1 MNLLAIYWDV
11 DPVIFSIW
19 KIDIRY
25 YSLFF
30 IIAFAIGYYIFKG
43 FFKREGVP
51 LKLLDPLL
59 YTLIIGTLV
68 GARLGHC
75 LFYQPDYYLANPIEI
90 LYVWEGGLASH
101 GGAIALLLA
110 MWWFA
115 RHYGRKYHF
124 SFLWIM
130 DRLGI
135 ATALA
140 GFFIRMGNLM
150 NSEIYGNETTLPWGF
165 VFLRNGEL
173 VPKHPTQL
181 YEALAYLGLF
191 VLLLFLYRKRLPRLK
206 EGTLFGLFLL
216 ILFSARF
223 FIEYIKEPQVA
234 FEETMALNMGQ
245 LLSIPFIFAGAILL
259 LYSIMKGKPAM
270 RIDPAEKF
278 QEKKQEKKPPL
289 SSTRGTY

>member
-1 MNLLAIYWDV
+1 MNLLTVYWDV
-11 DPVIFSIW
+11 DPVIFSLGR
-19 KIDIRY
+19 IDIRY

-30 IIAFAIGYYIFKG
+30 IIAFTIGYYIFKY
-43 FFKREGVP
+43 FFKREQVP
-51 LKLLDPLL
+51 LKILDPLL

-75 LFYQPDYYLANPIEI
+75 LFYQPDYYLANPIKI

-115 RHYGRKYHF
+115 HHYGKKHQF

-135 ATALA
+135 AVALA

-150 NSEIYGNETTLPWGF
+150 NSEIYGNETTMPWGF

-181 YEALAYLGLF
+181 YEALSYLGLF
-191 VLLLFLYRKRLPRLK
+191 ILLLFLYRKRLPRLK
-206 EGTLFGLFLL
+206 EGTLFGIFLL
-216 ILFSARF
+216 VLFAARF
-223 FIEYIKEPQVA
+223 FIEYIKEPQVP

-245 LLSIPFIFAGAILL
+245 ILSIPFIFAGAVLL
-259 LYSIMKGKPAM
+259 LYSIMRGKPAL
-270 RIDPAEKF
+270 RAVPKDKKPEK
-278 QEKKQEKKPPL
+278 EPPL

>member
-1 MNLLAIYWDV
+1 MNLLAVYWDV
-11 DPVIFSIW
+11 DPVIVSLG
-19 KIDIRY
+19 KIQIRY

-30 IIAFAIGYYIFKG
+30 IIAFTIGYYIFKY
-43 FFKREGVP
+43 FFKREQVP
-51 LKLLDPLL
+51 LKILDPLL

-115 RHYGRKYHF
+115 HHYGKKNHF

-135 ATALA
+135 TVALA

-150 NSEIYGNETTLPWGF
+150 NSEIYGNETTMPWGF

-173 VPKHPTQL
+173 APKHPTQL
-181 YEALAYLGLF
+181 YEALSYLALF

-206 EGTLFGLFLL
+206 EGTLFGIFLL
-216 ILFSARF
+216 VLFAARF
-223 FIEYIKEPQVA
+223 FIEYIKEPQVP
-234 FEETMALNMGQ
+234 FEESMALNMGQ
-245 LLSIPFIFAGAILL
+245 ILSIPFIFAGAVLM
-259 LYSIMKGKPAM
+259 LYSIMKGKPAL
-270 RIDPAEKF
+270 REVP
-278 QEKKQEKKPPL
+278 QEKKPEKEPPL

>member
-1 MNLLAIYWDV
+1 MNLLAVYWDV
-11 DPVIFSIW
+11 DPVIVSLG
-19 KIDIRY
+19 KIQIRY

-30 IIAFAIGYYIFKG
+30 IIAFTIGYYLFKY
-43 FFKREGVP
+43 FFKREQVP
-51 LKLLDPLL
+51 LKILDPLL

-115 RHYGRKYHF
+115 HHYGKKNHF

-135 ATALA
+135 TVALA

-150 NSEIYGNETTLPWGF
+150 NSEIYGNETTMPWGF

-173 VPKHPTQL
+173 APKHPTQL
-181 YEALAYLGLF
+181 YEALSYLALF

-206 EGTLFGLFLL
+206 EGTLFGIFLL
-216 ILFSARF
+216 VLFAARF
-223 FIEYIKEPQVA
+223 FIEYIKEPQVP
-234 FEETMALNMGQ
+234 FEESMALNMGQ
-245 LLSIPFIFAGAILL
+245 ILSIPFIFAGAVLM
-259 LYSIMKGKPAM
+259 LYSIMKGKPAL
-270 RIDPAEKF
+270 REVP
-278 QEKKQEKKPPL
+278 QEKKPEKEPPL

>member
-1 MNLLAIYWDV
+1 MNILAITWDV
-11 DPVIFSIW
+11 NPEIISFG
-19 KIDIRY
+19 KLGIRY

-30 IIAFAIGYYIFKG
+30 IIAFSIGYMLFKH

-51 LKLLDPLL
+51 LTLLDPLL
-59 YTLIIGTLV
+59 YTLVLGTLV
-68 GARLGHC
+68 GSRLGHC

-115 RHYGRKYHF
+115 RHYGRKHHF
-124 SFLWIM
+124 NFLWIM

-135 ATALA
+135 TVALA

-150 NSEIYGNETTLPWGF
+150 NSEIYGNPTDLPWGF
-165 VFLRNGEL
+165 IFVRSGEVL
-173 VPKHPTQL
+173 PKHPTQL
-181 YEALAYLGLF
+181 YEALSYLILF
-191 VLLLFLYRKRLPRLK
+191 GVLLFLYRKKLPSLK

-216 ILFSARF
+216 VLFAARF

-234 FEETMALNMGQ
+234 FEQGMALNMGQ
-245 LLSIPFIFAGAILL
+245 LLSIPFVFGGAALL
-259 LYSIMKGKPAM
+259 VYSILRGKPAL
-270 RIDPAEKF
+270 RQAEQQ
-278 QEKKQEKKPPL
+278 QEKEKKEPL
-289 SSTRGTY
+289 SGTKGTY

>member
-1 MNLLAIYWDV
+1 MNLLAVYWDV
-11 DPVIFSIW
+11 DPVIFSLG
-19 KIDIRY
+19 KIEIRY

-30 IIAFAIGYYIFKG
+30 VIAFAIGYQIFKY
-43 FFKREGVP
+43 FFKREEVP

-115 RHYGRKYHF
+115 HHYGRKNQF

-135 ATALA
+135 TVALA

-150 NSEIYGNETTLPWGF
+150 NSEIYGNETNLPWGF
-165 VFLRNGEL
+165 VFLRRGEL
-173 VPKHPTQL
+173 VAKHPTQL
-181 YEALAYLGLF
+181 YEGLSYLLLF
-191 VLLLFLYRKRLPRLK
+191 ILLLFLYRKRLPKLK
-206 EGTLFGLFLL
+206 EGTLFGIFLL
-216 ILFSARF
+216 VLFAARF

-234 FEETMALNMGQ
+234 FEENMALNMGQ
-245 LLSIPFIFAGAILL
+245 ILSIPFIFAGAILL
-259 LYSIMKGKPAM
+259 LYSIMRGKPAM
-270 RIDPAEKF
+270 HTNL
-278 QEKKQEKKPPL
+278 QEKKQDKQPPL
-289 SSTRGTY
+289 STTRGTY

>member
-11 DPVIFSIW
+11 DPVIFSLGRIQ
-19 KIDIRY
+19 IRY

-30 IIAFAIGYYIFKG
+30 IIAFSIGYYIFKY
-43 FFKREGVP
+43 FFKREQVP
-51 LKLLDPLL
+51 VRLLDPLL

-101 GGAIALLLA
+101 GGAVALLLA

-115 RHYGRKYHF
+115 RHYGRKHQF

-135 ATALA
+135 TVALA

-150 NSEIYGNETTLPWGF
+150 NSEIYGNPTSLPWGF
-165 VFLRNGEL
+165 VFLRNGEIAA
-173 VPKHPTQL
+173 KHPTQL
-181 YEALAYLGLF
+181 YEAVSYLLLF
-191 VLLLFLYRKRLPRLK
+191 VLLLYLYRKRLPRLK
-206 EGTLFGLFLL
+206 EGTLFGIFLL
-216 ILFSARF
+216 VLFASRF

-245 LLSIPFIFAGAILL
+245 ILSIPFIFAGAILL

-270 RIDPAEKF
+270 REVPK
-278 QEKKQEKKPPL
+278 EKKPEKQSPL
-289 SSTRGTY
+289 STTRGTY

>member
-1 MNLLAIYWDV
+1 MNLLAVYWDV
-11 DPVIFSIW
+11 DPVIVSLG
-19 KIDIRY
+19 KIQIRY

-30 IIAFAIGYYIFKG
+30 IIAFTIGYYLFKY
-43 FFKREGVP
+43 FFKREQVP
-51 LKLLDPLL
+51 LKILDPLL

-115 RHYGRKYHF
+115 HHYGKKNHF

-135 ATALA
+135 TVALA

-150 NSEIYGNETTLPWGF
+150 NSEIYGNETTMPWGF

-173 VPKHPTQL
+173 APKHPTQL
-181 YEALAYLGLF
+181 YEALSYLALF
-191 VLLLFLYRKRLPRLK
+191 LLLLFLYRKRLPRLK
-206 EGTLFGLFLL
+206 EGTLFGIFLL
-216 ILFSARF
+216 VLFAARF
-223 FIEYIKEPQVA
+223 FIEYIKEPQVP
-234 FEETMALNMGQ
+234 FEESMALNMGQ
-245 LLSIPFIFAGAILL
+245 ILSIPFIFAGAVLM
-259 LYSIMKGKPAM
+259 LYSIMKGKPAL
-270 RIDPAEKF
+270 REVP
-278 QEKKQEKKPPL
+278 QEKKPEKEPPL

>member
-1 MNLLAIYWDV
+1 MNLLAVYWDV
-11 DPVIFSIW
+11 DPVIVSLG
-19 KIDIRY
+19 KIQIRY

-30 IIAFAIGYYIFKG
+30 IIAFTIGYYIFKY
-43 FFKREGVP
+43 FFKREQVP
-51 LKLLDPLL
+51 LKILDPLL

-115 RHYGRKYHF
+115 HHYGKKNHF

-135 ATALA
+135 TVALA

-150 NSEIYGNETTLPWGF
+150 NSEIYGNETTMPWGF

-173 VPKHPTQL
+173 APKHPTQL
-181 YEALAYLGLF
+181 YEALSYLALF
-191 VLLLFLYRKRLPRLK
+191 VVLLFLYRKRLPRLK
-206 EGTLFGLFLL
+206 EGTLFGIFLL
-216 ILFSARF
+216 VLFSARF
-223 FIEYIKEPQVA
+223 FIEYIKEPQVP
-234 FEETMALNMGQ
+234 FEESMALNMGQ
-245 LLSIPFIFAGAILL
+245 ILSIPFIFAGAVLM
-259 LYSIMKGKPAM
+259 LYSIMKGKPAL
-270 RIDPAEKF
+270 REVP
-278 QEKKQEKKPPL
+278 QEKKPEKEPPL

>member
-1 MNLLAIYWDV
+1 MNLLTVYWDV
-11 DPVIFSIW
+11 DPVIFSLG
-19 KIDIRY
+19 KIQIRY

-30 IIAFAIGYYIFKG
+30 IIAFTIGYYIFKY
-43 FFKREGVP
+43 FFKREQVP
-51 LKLLDPLL
+51 LTLLDPLL

-110 MWWFA
+110 MWWFTH
-115 RHYGRKYHF
+115 HYGKKHQF

-135 ATALA
+135 TVALA

-150 NSEIYGNETTLPWGF
+150 NSEIYGNETTMPWGF

-181 YEALAYLGLF
+181 YEALSYLALF
-191 VLLLFLYRKRLPRLK
+191 ILLLFLYRKRLPRLK
-206 EGTLFGLFLL
+206 EGTLFGIFLL
-216 ILFSARF
+216 VLFAARF
-223 FIEYIKEPQVA
+223 FIEYIKEPQVP
-234 FEETMALNMGQ
+234 FEESMALNMGQ
-245 LLSIPFIFAGAILL
+245 ILSIPFIFAGAVIL
-259 LYSIMKGKPAM
+259 LYSIMKGKPAL
-270 RIDPAEKF
+270 REVQ
-278 QEKKQEKKPPL
+278 QEKKPDKEPPL

>member
-1 MNLLAIYWDV
+1 MNLLAVYWDV
-11 DPVIFSIW
+11 DPVIVSLG
-19 KIDIRY
+19 KIQIRY

-30 IIAFAIGYYIFKG
+30 IIAFTIGYYLFKY
-43 FFKREGVP
+43 FFKREQVP
-51 LKLLDPLL
+51 LKILDPLL

-115 RHYGRKYHF
+115 HHYGKKNHF

-135 ATALA
+135 TVALA

-150 NSEIYGNETTLPWGF
+150 NSEIYGNETTMPWGF

-173 VPKHPTQL
+173 APKHPTQL
-181 YEALAYLGLF
+181 YEALSYLALF
-191 VLLLFLYRKRLPRLK
+191 VVLLFLYRKRLPRLK
-206 EGTLFGLFLL
+206 EGTLFGIFLL
-216 ILFSARF
+216 VLFAARF
-223 FIEYIKEPQVA
+223 FIEYIKEPQVP
-234 FEETMALNMGQ
+234 FEESMALNMGQ
-245 LLSIPFIFAGAILL
+245 ILSIPFIFAGAVLM
-259 LYSIMKGKPAM
+259 LYSIMKGKPAL
-270 RIDPAEKF
+270 REVP
-278 QEKKQEKKPPL
+278 QEKKPEKEPPL

>member
-1 MNLLAIYWDV
+1 
-11 DPVIFSIW
+11 VIVSLG
-19 KIDIRY
+19 KIQIRY

-30 IIAFAIGYYIFKG
+30 IIAFTIGYYLFKY
-43 FFKREGVP
+43 FFKREQVP
-51 LKLLDPLL
+51 LKILDPLL

-115 RHYGRKYHF
+115 HHYGKKNHF

-135 ATALA
+135 TVALA

-150 NSEIYGNETTLPWGF
+150 NSEIYGNETTMPWGF

-173 VPKHPTQL
+173 APKHPTQL
-181 YEALAYLGLF
+181 YEALSYLALF
-191 VLLLFLYRKRLPRLK
+191 LLLLFLYRKRLPRLK
-206 EGTLFGLFLL
+206 EGTLFGIFLL
-216 ILFSARF
+216 VLFAARF
-223 FIEYIKEPQVA
+223 FIEYIKEPQVP
-234 FEETMALNMGQ
+234 FEESMALNMGQ
-245 LLSIPFIFAGAILL
+245 ILSIPFIFAGAVLM
-259 LYSIMKGKPAM
+259 LYSIMKGKPAL
-270 RIDPAEKF
+270 REVP
-278 QEKKQEKKPPL
+278 QEKKPEKEPPL

>member
-1 MNLLAIYWDV
+1 MNLLAVYWDV

-19 KIDIRY
+19 KIDVRY

-59 YTLIIGTLV
+59 YTLILGTLV

-75 LFYQPDYYLANPIEI
+75 FFYQPDYYLANPIEI

-115 RHYGRKYHF
+115 RHYGRKYQF
-124 SFLWIM
+124 NFLWIM

-165 VFLRNGEL
+165 IFLRNGEV

-181 YEALAYLGLF
+181 YEALSYLLLF
-191 VLLLFLYRKRLPRLK
+191 VLLLYLYRKKLPRLK

-216 ILFSARF
+216 LLFAARF

-270 RIDPAEKF
+270 RIEPAKKF

>member
-1 MNLLAIYWDV
+1 MNLLTVYWDV
-11 DPVIFSIW
+11 DPVIFSLGR
-19 KIDIRY
+19 IDIRY

-30 IIAFAIGYYIFKG
+30 IIAFTIGYYIFKY
-43 FFKREGVP
+43 FFKREQVP
-51 LKLLDPLL
+51 LKILDPLL

-75 LFYQPDYYLANPIEI
+75 LFYQPDYYLANPIKI

-115 RHYGRKYHF
+115 HHYGRKNHF

-135 ATALA
+135 AVALA

-150 NSEIYGNETTLPWGF
+150 NSEIYGNETTMPWGF

-173 VPKHPTQL
+173 APKHPTQL
-181 YEALAYLGLF
+181 YEALSYLALF

-206 EGTLFGLFLL
+206 EGTLFGIFLL
-216 ILFSARF
+216 VLFAARF
-223 FIEYIKEPQVA
+223 FIEYIKEPQVP
-234 FEETMALNMGQ
+234 FEESMALNMGQ
-245 LLSIPFIFAGAILL
+245 ILSIPFIFAGAVLL
-259 LYSIMKGKPAM
+259 LYSIMRGKPAL
-270 RIDPAEKF
+270 RAVP
-278 QEKKQEKKPPL
+278 QEKKPEKEPPL

>member
-1 MNLLAIYWDV
+1 MNLLAVYWDV
-11 DPVIFSIW
+11 DPVIVSLG
-19 KIDIRY
+19 KIQIRY

-30 IIAFAIGYYIFKG
+30 IIAFTIGYYIFKY
-43 FFKREGVP
+43 FFKREQVP
-51 LKLLDPLL
+51 LKILDPLL

-115 RHYGRKYHF
+115 HHYGKKNHF

-135 ATALA
+135 TVALA

-150 NSEIYGNETTLPWGF
+150 NSEIYGNETTMPWGF

-173 VPKHPTQL
+173 APKHPTQL
-181 YEALAYLGLF
+181 YEALSYLALF
-191 VLLLFLYRKRLPRLK
+191 VVLLFLYRKRLPRLK
-206 EGTLFGLFLL
+206 EGTLFGIFLL
-216 ILFSARF
+216 VLFAARF
-223 FIEYIKEPQVA
+223 FIEYIKEPQVP
-234 FEETMALNMGQ
+234 FEESMALNMGQ
-245 LLSIPFIFAGAILL
+245 ILSIPFIFAGAVLM
-259 LYSIMKGKPAM
+259 LYSIMKGKPAL
-270 RIDPAEKF
+270 REVP
-278 QEKKQEKKPPL
+278 QEKKPEKEPPL

>member
-1 MNLLAIYWDV
+1 MNILAVYWDV
-11 DPVIFSIW
+11 DPVIFSLG
-19 KIDIRY
+19 KLEVRY
-25 YSLFF
+25 YGLFF
-30 IIAFAIGYYIFKG
+30 VIAFTIGYYIFKY
-43 FFKREGVP
+43 FFKREEIS

-115 RHYGRKYHF
+115 RRYGRKNQF
-124 SFLWIM
+124 NFLWIL

-135 ATALA
+135 TVALA

-165 VFLRNGEL
+165 VFLRKGEL
-173 VPKHPTQL
+173 VAKHPTQI
-181 YEALAYLGLF
+181 YEALAYLLLF
-191 VLLLFLYRKRLPRLK
+191 VFLIFLYRKKLPKLK
-206 EGTLFGLFLL
+206 EGTLFGIFLL
-216 ILFSARF
+216 VLFAARF
-223 FIEYIKEPQVA
+223 FIEYIKEPQVT
-234 FEETMALNMGQ
+234 FEENMVLNMGQ
-245 LLSIPFIFAGAILL
+245 ILSIPFIFAGAILL
-259 LYSIMKGKPAM
+259 LYSIMRGKPAM
-270 RIDPAEKF
+270 RTIP
-278 QEKKQEKKPPL
+278 QEKKQNKQPPL
-289 SSTRGTY
+289 STTRGTY

>member
-1 MNLLAIYWDV
+1 MNLLAVYWDV
-11 DPVIFSIW
+11 DPVIVSLG
-19 KIDIRY
+19 KIQIRY

-30 IIAFAIGYYIFKG
+30 IIAFTIGYYLFKY
-43 FFKREGVP
+43 FFKREQVP
-51 LKLLDPLL
+51 LKILDPLL

-115 RHYGRKYHF
+115 HHYGKKNHF

-135 ATALA
+135 TVALA

-150 NSEIYGNETTLPWGF
+150 NSEIYGNETTMPWGF

-173 VPKHPTQL
+173 APKHPTQL
-181 YEALAYLGLF
+181 YEALSYLALF
-191 VLLLFLYRKRLPRLK
+191 VVLLFLYRKRLPRLK
-206 EGTLFGLFLL
+206 EGTLFGIFLL
-216 ILFSARF
+216 VLFSARF
-223 FIEYIKEPQVA
+223 FIEYIKEPQVP
-234 FEETMALNMGQ
+234 FEESMALNMGQ
-245 LLSIPFIFAGAILL
+245 ILSIPFILQV
-259 LYSIMKGKPAM
+259 LYLCSIA
-270 RIDPAEKF
+270 
-278 QEKKQEKKPPL
+278 
-289 SSTRGTY
+289 

>member
-1 MNLLAIYWDV
+1 MNLLAVYWDV
-11 DPVIFSIW
+11 DPVIVSLG
-19 KIDIRY
+19 KIQIRY

-30 IIAFAIGYYIFKG
+30 IIAFTIGYYLFKY
-43 FFKREGVP
+43 FFKREQVP
-51 LKLLDPLL
+51 LKILDPLL
-59 YTLIIGTLV
+59 STLIIGTLV

-75 LFYQPDYYLANPIEI
+75 LFYQPDYYLANPIKI

-115 RHYGRKYHF
+115 HHYGKKNHF

-135 ATALA
+135 TVALA

-150 NSEIYGNETTLPWGF
+150 NSEIYGNETTMPWGF

-173 VPKHPTQL
+173 APKHPTQL
-181 YEALAYLGLF
+181 YEALSYLALF
-191 VLLLFLYRKRLPRLK
+191 LLLLFLYRKRLPRLK
-206 EGTLFGLFLL
+206 EGTLFGIFLL
-216 ILFSARF
+216 VLFAARF
-223 FIEYIKEPQVA
+223 FIEYIKEPQVP
-234 FEETMALNMGQ
+234 FEESMALNMGQ
-245 LLSIPFIFAGAILL
+245 ILSIPFIFAGAVLM
-259 LYSIMKGKPAM
+259 LYSIMKGKPAL
-270 RIDPAEKF
+270 REVP
-278 QEKKQEKKPPL
+278 QEKKPEKEPPL